1 MKKGMLVLTLLCLPA
16 VASAADGPK
25 KPSVCADFEIKSGKR
40 GDFAVCYDSKTVR
53 TFTDFSIV
61 EVSHPAGGKAR
72 YLLGF

>member
-1 MKKGMLVLTLLCLPA
+1 MKAAIVL
-16 VASAADGPK
+16 ASLFIASTALAADGPK

-53 TFTDFSIV
+53 TFEAWSIV
-61 EVSHPAGGKAR
+61 EVSHPSGGKAR